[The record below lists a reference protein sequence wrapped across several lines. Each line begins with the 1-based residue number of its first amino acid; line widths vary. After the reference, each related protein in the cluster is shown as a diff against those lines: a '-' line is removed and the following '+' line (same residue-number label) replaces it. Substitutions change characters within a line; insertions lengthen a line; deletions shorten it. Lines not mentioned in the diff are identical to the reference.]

1 MKGVN
6 MTYDVMTLNNIGA
19 RLPCTC
25 DVHEYEDWARLPITS
40 IEVYAMDTIAFQAY
54 TLDTCNHSDA
64 NRPKTIRLNSIV
76 LCNVYV
82 SIVTLSLL
90 RYDRLRRMLTPISKQ
105 LYNYF

>member
-54 TLDTCNHSDA
+54 MGPADRQFRLTVRGIYIYTYMNMC
-64 NRPKTIRLNSIV
+64 IRRYH
-76 LCNVYV
+76 VY
-82 SIVTLSLL
+82 
-90 RYDRLRRMLTPISKQ
+90 
-105 LYNYF
+105 

>member
-6 MTYDVMTLNNIGA
+6 MTYDVMTLNNIGT

-25 DVHEYEDWARLPITS
+25 DVHEYKDWARLPITS
-40 IEVYAMDTIAFQAY
+40 IEVYAMDMIAFQAY

-64 NRPKTIRLNSIV
+64 SRPKTIRLNSIV

-82 SIVTLSLL
+82 SIMTSSLL
-90 RYDRLRRMLTPISKQ
+90 RYDRLHEKLTPISKQ
-105 LYNYF
+105 LHNYF

>member
-64 NRPKTIRLNSIV
+64 SRPKTIRLNSIV
-76 LCNVYV
+76 LCNIYM

-90 RYDRLRRMLTPISKQ
+90 CYNRLHKKLTPISKQ
-105 LYNYF
+105 LHNNF